1 MMAIVHIDS
10 GRCNGCGICVKSCPA
25 DVIQMD
31 KDSKKAFVCYPQDC
45 VVCCWCFVECPED
58 AVFISAE
65 LKTAPL
71 FTSWG

>member
-1 MMAIVHIDS
+1 
-10 GRCNGCGICVKSCPA
+10 
-25 DVIQMD
+25 MD
-31 KDSKKAFVCYPQDC
+31 KDSHKAVVFYPQDC

-58 AVFISAE
+58 AVFISPE

>member
-1 MMAIVHIDS
+1 
-10 GRCNGCGICVKSCPA
+10 
-25 DVIQMD
+25 MD
-31 KDSKKAFVCYPQDC
+31 KDNKKAVVRYAQDC

-58 AVFISAE
+58 AVFISPE

>member
-1 MMAIVHIDS
+1 MAMVQIDP

-31 KDSKKAFVCYPQDC
+31 RDNKKAVIRYAQD
-45 VVCCWCFVECPED
+45 CFVECPED
-58 AVFISAE
+58 AVFVSTE
-65 LKTAPL
+65 VKTTPL